1 MLLQQPCSMKA
12 KEITLWEYTINY
24 FFIAQLLS
32 RQKAAISI
40 VPLNTEGL
48 QGRGR
53 TTLKLQGSSTFPT
66 KSPPSPLEKLKV
78 RAKEHSPHGLT
89 WFCSDLWLCTR
100 LGLIAIRSM
109 ENCRGGKWHISH
121 PKWGFW
127 KLKSLHLNVF
137 PPKPVTRWKTNAGTT
152 Q

>member
-1 MLLQQPCSMKA
+1 MTLNEHNPCSHYIFILTGNTLVLHNLFQYFQFHLQREMLLQQPCSMKA
-12 KEITLWEYTINY
+12 KGIILWEYTINY

-66 KSPPSPLEKLKV
+66 RSPPSPLEKLKV

-89 WFCSDLWLCTR
+89 WFCSDLWPCTR

-109 ENCRGGKWHISH
+109 ETCRGGK
-121 PKWGFW
+121 
-127 KLKSLHLNVF
+127 
-137 PPKPVTRWKTNAGTT
+137 
-152 Q
+152 